1 MMHLDHIT
9 ISVISASVLY
19 FILLMIAFAAVYGI
33 GLWLEWRR
41 RK

>member
-33 GLWLEWRR
+33 GLLFEWRR

>member
-1 MMHLDHIT
+1 MMHLDHMT

-19 FILLMIAFAAVYGI
+19 FVLLMLIATAVYAI
-33 GLWLEWRR
+33 GLIYEWRR